1 MDPAEL
7 VENPLNWRRHPPE
20 QMSALAGS
28 IAEVGWAGACLLN
41 SRSNKLIDGHAR
53 LRLALDQGTGKIPV
67 LVGSWTEEQERL
79 ILATL
84 DPIADMAIPDPDKLA
99 VLLAGVRQERQDVPP
114 SPSREAL
121 ARLLADVAGEAGV
134 LMSPDAVPGMGG
146 SNEVEPKKEWRGM
159 PEYEHEDQRAF
170 KTLSVHFKDQA
181 AVDKFARLVGQKIT
195 GDTRFLWFPD
205 IEIGRYADKTY
216 GSES

>member
-1 MDPAEL
+1 MSEDTPDLRLVWMDPAEL

-84 DPIADMAIPDPDKLA
+84 DPIADMAIPDPGKLA

-134 LMSPDAVPGMGG
+134 LSVP
-146 SNEVEPKKEWRGM
+146 
-159 PEYEHEDQRAF
+159 
-170 KTLSVHFKDQA
+170 
-181 AVDKFARLVGQKIT
+181 
-195 GDTRFLWFPD
+195 
-205 IEIGRYADKTY
+205 
-216 GSES
+216 